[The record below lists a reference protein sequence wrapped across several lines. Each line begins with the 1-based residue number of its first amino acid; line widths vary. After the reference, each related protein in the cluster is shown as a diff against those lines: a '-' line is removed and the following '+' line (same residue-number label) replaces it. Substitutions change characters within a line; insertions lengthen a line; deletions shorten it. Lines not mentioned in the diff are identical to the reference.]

1 MGLLSFYIWTFHA
14 HLVCTQLL
22 KTQDRDRV
30 RPLSVVWPLLS

>member
-1 MGLLSFYIWTFHA
+1 MRLLSFYIWTFHA

-30 RPLSVVWPLLS
+30 RPLSVVWPLIS